1 MEGWGV
7 EVEIF
12 VVALILFAEYIVSCS
27 DDEVGVDEEGS
38 AIEGDSSGCIGVF
51 EQTYGGV
58 GMCEYVRV
66 VLWIVADLLMQ
77 QIGFGCLFYFVIVEP
92 YFVHGLSLGYMFGLG
107 LHVCI
112 CREIKR

>member
-1 MEGWGV
+1 MGLSFDVLGIDAELSYFYGSLCFMEGWGV

-51 EQTYGGV
+51 E
-58 GMCEYVRV
+58 
-66 VLWIVADLLMQ
+66 
-77 QIGFGCLFYFVIVEP
+77 
-92 YFVHGLSLGYMFGLG
+92 
-107 LHVCI
+107 
-112 CREIKR
+112 